1 MSVLSTKA
9 KYLSHR
15 ANLCD
20 VSRIQLLS
28 SKTRALH
35 HQISPSK
42 QRSGLYPVTGQD
54 NQTSPENGLSALP
67 LRMLLR
73 SLVIATISSRK
84 YLLIPSLSVLSFLSK
99 PGRGTLLNVDK
110 NPFIHALLKRT
121 FYDQFCAGETEGEAK
136 ATCRHIKDLGFRG
149 VLLTFAKET
158 VFDHRTLTEHSVGEA
173 ALVAKETGAPLDP
186 KVAQN
191 ADIETWRHGT
201 LQTIDLLGE
210 TDYLAVK

>member
-1 MSVLSTKA
+1 MSVSA
-9 KYLSHR
+9 RIKYLSHK
-15 ANLCD
+15 ASPWNN
-20 VSRIQLLS
+20 SKGPLLS
-28 SKTRALH
+28 SSTRALH
-35 HQISPSK
+35 HGVRQSNQK
-42 QRSGLYPVTGQD
+42 EGLYPVAGSDDT
-54 NQTSPENGLSALP
+54 NVSKNGLSALP

-73 SLVIATISSRK
+73 SLLIATISSRR
-84 YLLIPSLSVLSFLSK
+84 YLLVPSLSVLSFLSK
-99 PGRGTLLNVDK
+99 PGRGLLLNVDK

-121 FYDQFCAGETEGEAK
+121 FYDQFCAGESEREAK

-158 VFDHRTLTEHSVGEA
+158 VFDHRTLTEHSVGES
-173 ALVAKETGAPLDP
+173 ALESKETGAPLDP

-191 ADIETWRHGT
+191 ADIEIWRQGT